1 MATTK
6 IKDHYFEYENM
17 KYFRDNASALK
28 LGTYGEKK
36 DPAGSKSHVDP
47 QGNIQVEYL
56 TSEVVTGPIIASI
69 VWSQTNRNDFEINGN
84 VRYFGVNGDLH
95 LDGSYEK
102 AKAANLVLAR
112 FLIIE
117 NQLKKLLNTKASGAK
132 NLLADDGND
141 ARRVTNI

>member
-36 DPAGSKSHVDP
+36 DPAGAKSQVDR

-84 VRYFGVNGDLH
+84 VRYFGIKGGYYMHAGGHGTISTDWPVFIT
-95 LDGSYEK
+95 Y
-102 AKAANLVLAR
+102 
-112 FLIIE
+112 I
-117 NQLKKLLNTKASGAK
+117 KKLL
-132 NLLADDGND
+132 
-141 ARRVTNI
+141 